1 MTEIQLIILL
11 LALFG
16 IKHFICDFLLQFPY
30 MLEQKGIYGASGG
43 VDHALFHAV
52 FTWLILVPILGSMA
66 VFAALFDMAVHYH
79 VDWAKQQLNKGLT
92 PADRKFWT
100 WFGLDQALHYL
111 TYIAIIGWT
120 VGAFTIN

>member
-43 VDHALFHAV
+43 VDHALFHAI
-52 FTWLILVPILGSMA
+52 FTWLILAPFLGSMA

-79 VDWAKQQLNKGLT
+79 IDWAKQQLNKGLT
-92 PADRKFWT
+92 PADREFWI

-111 TYIAIIGWT
+111 TYIVIIGWA
-120 VGAFTIN
+120 VGVFAIN